1 MNMKRILITGGC
13 GFIGSSLAVELAS
26 QGYSVTVLDNLSRR
40 GSEILLN
47 KVLTCGIKFVHGDV
61 RNPEDLAKLKEEYA
75 LMIESSAEA
84 SVLTGTNG
92 QDARYLLNVNLQGS
106 INCFELARERG
117 IPVIFLSSSR
127 VYPYSR
133 LNTCRFKETSTRF
146 DFIEGCEGV
155 TPNGVRVDMPLSG
168 ARSLYGTTKLCSELI
183 LQEYSAQY
191 GLPVI
196 INRCGAIAG
205 PGQLG
210 KVDQG
215 VFTFWLANHYFKN
228 PLRYIGF
235 GGKGKQVRDLL
246 HVKDLAELVVKQVRY
261 LIGAEPGH
269 LNEIFNVGG
278 SVYSSL
284 SLLEATEICA
294 ELTGNRIK
302 IESASENRPADMIWY
317 ITDNGRTEQV
327 FEWKP
332 RKSAVDILQD
342 TFRWLQENESDF
354 KKIFT

>member
-1 MNMKRILITGGC
+1 MKRILITGGC
-13 GFIGSSLAVELAS
+13 GFIGSNLAMELAS
-26 QGYSVTVLDNLSRR
+26 QGYAVTVLDNLSRR

-47 KVLTCGIKFVHGDV
+47 KVLSCGIKFVHGDV

-75 LMIESSAEA
+75 LLIESSAEA
-84 SVLTGTNG
+84 SVLTGAEG
-92 QDARYLLNVNLQGS
+92 RDARYLLNVNLQGS
-106 INCFELARERG
+106 INCFELARERCM
-117 IPVIFLSSSR
+117 PVIFLSSSR

-133 LNTCRFKETSTRF
+133 INTCRFKETDTRF
-146 DFIEGCEGV
+146 DFVEGCEGV
-155 TPNGVRVDMPLSG
+155 TPDGVRVDMPLSG

-183 LQEYSAQY
+183 LQEYSSQY

-196 INRCGAIAG
+196 INRCGVIAG

-210 KVDQG
+210 KIDQG

-246 HVKDLAELVVKQVRY
+246 HVKDLADLVVKQARY
-261 LIGAEPGH
+261 LIGAGPAACP
-269 LNEIFNVGG
+269 NEIFNVGG
-278 SVYSSL
+278 SVFSNL

-302 IESASENRPADMIWY
+302 IENVSENRPADIIWY
-317 ITDNGRTEQV
+317 ITDNGRTEQI

-332 RKSAVDILQD
+332 QKSAVDILQD
-342 TFRWLQENESDF
+342 TLRWLKENEPDF
-354 KKIFT
+354 KKVFLR

>member
-1 MNMKRILITGGC
+1 MKRILITGGC
-13 GFIGSSLAVELAS
+13 GFIGSSLAMELVS
-26 QGYSVTVLDNLSRR
+26 QGYAVTVLDNLSRR

-47 KVLTCGIKFVHGDV
+47 KVVSCGIKFVHGDV
-61 RNPEDLAKLKEEYA
+61 RNPEDLAKLKEEYV

-84 SVLTGTNG
+84 SVLTGTEG

-106 INCFELARERG
+106 INCFEFARERHL
-117 IPVIFLSSSR
+117 PVIFLSSSR

-133 LNTCRFKETSTRF
+133 LNACRFKEANTRF
-146 DFIEGCEGV
+146 DFVEGCEGV
-155 TPNGVRVDMPLSG
+155 TPNGVRVDMSLSG

-183 LQEYSAQY
+183 LEEYSAQY
-191 GLPVI
+191 GLSVI
-196 INRCGAIAG
+196 INRCGVIAG

-246 HVKDLAELVVKQVRY
+246 HVKDLAELVVKQVQY
-261 LIGAEPGH
+261 LTGAEPGH
-269 LNEIFNVGG
+269 SNEIFNVGG
-278 SVYSSL
+278 SLYSNL

-302 IESASENRPADMIWY
+302 IESSSENRPADMIWY

-327 FEWKP
+327 FGWKP

-342 TFRWLQENESDF
+342 TLRWLQENEADF
-354 KKIFT
+354 KKIFL